1 VEATLQTTLV
11 VDDDPLVRQLVRRM
25 LEPDTCRVMEAAGG
39 AEALG
44 LIEAD
49 DPPLDLVLTDLEMP
63 GLHGLDV
70 VEVLNTYQ
78 PDLPVVVVSSSAAQ
92 HRLELATRY
101 GVVTLAKPFTLEQ
114 VTGIVSSILADARE
128 MRARSEAMRGR
139 AGEVRRRSGEL
150 RLAKRELRERGDLV
164 KAAYQARAR
173 RMQEENQRT

>member
-1 VEATLQTTLV
+1 VEATLQTALV
-11 VDDDPLVRQLVRRM
+11 VDDDPLVRQLMRRM
-25 LEPDTCRVMEAAGG
+25 LEPETCRVMEAAGG
-39 AEALG
+39 AEALA
-44 LIEAD
+44 LIEAG

-70 VEVLNTYQ
+70 VEVLSTYR

-128 MRARSEAMRGR
+128 MRARSQETRGR

-150 RLAKRELRERGDLV
+150 RLANRELRERVDLV
-164 KAAYQARAR
+164 SAAYQAHAR
-173 RMQEENQRT
+173 RMKEEARQT